1 MGGLQQIASVD
12 GGDVWNAS
20 RWCCIRLPELL
31 QKASNALIIFPACNQ
46 KSNTEE
52 VLYPRTCG
60 KRFEEQ
66 RSTAPAG
73 CCLRIPPKSFGS
85 GELCYS

>member
-1 MGGLQQIASVD
+1 MGGLQQIANVD

-20 RWCCIRLPELL
+20 RWCYIRLLEPL

-46 KSNTEE
+46 KSNTEK
-52 VLYPRTCG
+52 VLYPSTCG
-60 KRFEEQ
+60 KCFEEQ
-66 RSTAPAG
+66 RSTATAG